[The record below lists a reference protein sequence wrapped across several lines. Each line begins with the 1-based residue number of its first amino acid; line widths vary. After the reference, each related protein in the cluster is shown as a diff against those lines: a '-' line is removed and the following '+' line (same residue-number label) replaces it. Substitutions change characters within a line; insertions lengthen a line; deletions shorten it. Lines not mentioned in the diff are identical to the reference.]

1 MIFSSTKVTDD
12 SVYKLIDTLEKNKAD
27 LVASSRRCAS
37 FLAPGFIRAT
47 TSPITRV
54 P

>member
-1 MIFSSTKVTDD
+1 MIFTNGKVRDD

-37 FLAPGFIRAT
+37 FLPPGSIRAT